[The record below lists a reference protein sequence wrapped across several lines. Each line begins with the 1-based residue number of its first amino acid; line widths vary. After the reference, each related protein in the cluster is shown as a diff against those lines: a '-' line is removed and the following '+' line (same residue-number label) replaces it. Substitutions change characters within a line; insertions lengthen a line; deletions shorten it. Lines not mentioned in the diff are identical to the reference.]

1 MISDDKM
8 NNLVIQDVGAEKDA
22 ITNLRAPTHFGRP
35 NVSESPS
42 HTLLTPSG
50 TGYSIPS
57 PVNTQ
62 TPIAA
67 SSSADRL
74 CFQTLCTR

>member
-1 MISDDKM
+1 MTSDDKM

-35 NVSESPS
+35 NVSEAMSYIP
-42 HTLLTPSG
+42 LTPSG

-67 SSSADRL
+67 FSSADRL
-74 CFQTLCTR
+74 RCRTLCTR